1 MTCVY
6 ICGRC
11 PWKCRTDDP
20 KEHHVCLDGKRPFFS
35 AVYKRP
41 PQGKNRPSP

>member
-1 MTCVY
+1 MIY

-20 KEHHVCLDGKRPFFS
+20 NDHHTCLNGMKPFFNQ
-35 AVYKRP
+35 VYYAPKGRD
-41 PQGKNRPSP
+41 RPSP